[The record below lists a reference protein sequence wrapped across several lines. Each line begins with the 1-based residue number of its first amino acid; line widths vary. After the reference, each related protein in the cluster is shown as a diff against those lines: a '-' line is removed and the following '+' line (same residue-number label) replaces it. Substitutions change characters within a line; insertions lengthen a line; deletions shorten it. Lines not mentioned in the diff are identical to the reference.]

1 MQIPYA
7 RHYKETKERET
18 KYNIHAQAITLS
30 GTHIKRKKMIE
41 QIILCDLLKGVSM
54 LNKTRQSYNHN
65 WK

>member
-1 MQIPYA
+1 MPGTIRKQ
-7 RHYKETKERET
+7 ERET

-54 LNKTRQSYNHN
+54 LNKN
-65 WK
+65 